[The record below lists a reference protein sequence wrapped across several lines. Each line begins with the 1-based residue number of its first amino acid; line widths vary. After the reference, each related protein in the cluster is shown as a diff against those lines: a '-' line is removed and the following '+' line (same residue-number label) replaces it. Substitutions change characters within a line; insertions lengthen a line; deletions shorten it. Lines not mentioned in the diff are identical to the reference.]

1 MSIFHR
7 VLLLCFDDYFI
18 PDRLMKLIRTPLSST
33 IMFSA
38 SIVVVAPP
46 RRAMLTEAPTFMLQ
60 LVCRLECTLGPGPET
75 KFWGLTPELSF
86 RLSGS

>member
-60 LVCRLECTLGPGPET
+60 LICRLECTLGPGPET
-75 KFWGLTPELSF
+75 KF
-86 RLSGS
+86 